1 MRTNRFLL
9 FASHYGK
16 NIGKYL
22 FFNQSE
28 TGKLFSHVRG
38 GTNRHLPAPVLYEK
52 MFRSWYRDFAMLHCG
67 LHTHV
72 LPLVRFA
79 SRAARIQ

>member
-9 FASHYGK
+9 FTSHYGK
-16 NIGKYL
+16 DIGKYL

-28 TGKLFSHVRG
+28 TGKLFSPVHG
-38 GTNRHLPAPVLYEK
+38 WTNKHLFARHFLFDK
-52 MFRSWYRDFAMLHCG
+52 FFRSWYRDFSMLHSG

-79 SRAARIQ
+79 ARI